1 MEQNVN
7 QSYASLPLITG
18 IIGEAV
24 LELTDRRMGVN
35 TDSIVCMLEKK
46 KKNCQ
51 KSILIK
57 VIDDALF
64 WLRKNSSDKPP
75 L

>member
-1 MEQNVN
+1 MQQNPN
-7 QSYASLPLITG
+7 QSHPSLPLMTG

-24 LELTDRRMGVN
+24 LELTERSMAVN
-35 TDSIVCMLEKK
+35 TDSIVSMLEKK
-46 KKNCQ
+46 KQNCE
-51 KSILIK
+51 KPTLIK

-64 WLRKNSSDKPP
+64 WLRKNSRDKTQ